1 MFKNCCCKKEMDL
14 MSIDSNELNLFSF
27 KDYKTKCRV
36 VDVYDG
42 DTCTIIFKY
51 RDEIIKYKVRCY
63 GYDSP
68 EMKPKRDIE
77 NRDEIIE
84 RAKEARKYFSNL
96 VNYESGL
103 IWVHLHEFDKYGR
116 LLGTFYKNETSEK
129 SINDIMIENGYGYSY
144 FGGTKKN

>member
-1 MFKNCCCKKEMDL
+1 M
-14 MSIDSNELNLFSF
+14 
-27 KDYKTKCRV
+27 
-36 VDVYDG
+36 
-42 DTCTIIFKY
+42 
-51 RDEIIKYKVRCY
+51 
-63 GYDSP
+63 
-68 EMKPKRDIE
+68 

-96 VNYESGL
+96 VHYNIGL

>member
-1 MFKNCCCKKEMDL
+1 MDL

-27 KDYKTKCRV
+27 KDYKIWKCRV

-116 LLGTFYKNETSEK
+116 LLGNFIKMKRVRSQL
-129 SINDIMIENGYGYSY
+129 MI
-144 FGGTKKN
+144 